1 LKDNQ
6 KTGTNLMLR
15 VFILFC
21 LSFLLFACN
30 NNSES
35 QSSKDITT
43 SVKKPGKL
51 ILVTGITGRQGGAVA
66 HALLD
71 KGYRLRGLSRNPQSD
86 RSLAMSA
93 LGVKMLKGD
102 FNDAASLD
110 KTMEDVY
117 GVYSMTNY
125 WEHGYEAEVQQGKNV
140 ADAAFR
146 ANVKHLVFSSVANAD
161 QATSIPHFDS
171 KYEIEQYIQSL
182 DIPYTILRPVS
193 FMENWE
199 YSREKIIAGKI
210 HSPFSLSTRMQ
221 QISVRDIGRFA
232 ALAFS
237 DPDNWLGRT
246 IDIAGEEYTMKEV
259 VNLFS
264 RITGSPVE
272 FVQIPWDDFE
282 KKAGEEM
289 TVMDRWIEN
298 TGYSANINLVR
309 SQLKDMLTLEDYLHE
324 AKW

>member
-1 LKDNQ
+1 MYRL
-6 KTGTNLMLR
+6 LS
-15 VFILFC
+15 
-21 LSFLLFACN
+21 LSFLIALLLACSN
-30 NNSES
+30 NTDPHTVSTPAVKIEKPSE
-35 QSSKDITT
+35 
-43 SVKKPGKL
+43 L

-102 FNDAASLD
+102 FNDVASLD
-110 KTMEDVY
+110 KAMEDVY
-117 GVYSMTNY
+117 GVYSMTNF

-140 ADAAFR
+140 ADAALR

-171 KYEIEQYIQSL
+171 KYEIEQYIQSIE
-182 DIPYTILRPVS
+182 IPYTILRPVS

-210 HSPFSLSTRMQ
+210 YSPYSLSTRMQ

-246 IDIAGEEYTMKEV
+246 IDIAAEEYTMKEV

-264 RITGSPVE
+264 RVTGSPVE